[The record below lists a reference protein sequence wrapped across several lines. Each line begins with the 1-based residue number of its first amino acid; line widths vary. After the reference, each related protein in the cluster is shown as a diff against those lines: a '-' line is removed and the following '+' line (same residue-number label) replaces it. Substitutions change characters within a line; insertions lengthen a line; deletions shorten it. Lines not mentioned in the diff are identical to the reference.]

1 MFCKT
6 TYPKF
11 EDIPE
16 FARNDF
22 EQAADSTWIMK
33 QDAIEGAPAHFNAG
47 LANNR
52 DRALQQLKDA
62 NTARD
67 AAQTRAQNAEAQLQQ
82 ITGNGGMVLNAA
94 DSELWRKYTALGDL
108 KTVETRLKEAETNAV
123 KVSNFENEGKI
134 SQIAE
139 KTGLNSAALKEW
151 FEHPTRGAGYE
162 PFYKE
167 NVPVEIEENGVKKT
181 VNKTVAFVRKTQK
194 INDVNTVTEHNL
206 LEEAK
211 TVLPDFQFA
220 ALTAANSNQTGN
232 NGGNGAN
239 EANPFGAAFQNTA
252 VQTQNNAQPTGGVI
266 LPMIGGNGGQP
277 SGGGSNQSGGGQKS
291 IADEFQAERDAKPSP
306 FAPKKTA

>member
-47 LANNR
+47 LASNR
-52 DRALQQLKDA
+52 DRALQQTKDA
-62 NTARD
+62 NAARD
-67 AAQTRAQNAEAQLQQ
+67 AAQVRAQNAEAQLQN
-82 ITGNGGMVLNAA
+82 ITGNGGLVLNAGDA
-94 DSELWRKYTALGDL
+94 ESWRKYTALGDV
-108 KTVETRLKEAETNAV
+108 KSVETKIKDAETSAT
-123 KVSNFENEGKI
+123 KLANFENEGKI
-134 SQIAE
+134 STIAE

-151 FEHPTRGAGYE
+151 FEHPQRGKDYE

-167 NVPVEIEENGVKKT
+167 NVPVEITEANGNKKT
-181 VNKTVAFVRKTQK
+181 ENRTVAFVRKTQN
-194 INDVNTVTEHNL
+194 INGTNTVTEHNL

-211 TVLPDFQFA
+211 TILPDFQFA
-220 ALTAANSNQTGN
+220 ALTAVNSNQTGN

-239 EANPFGAAFQNTA
+239 DVNPFGANQQPATN
-252 VQTQNNAQPTGGVI
+252 QTQNNSVVLPMLGGAGGGTQTGG
-266 LPMIGGNGGQP
+266 GNQTNAG
-277 SGGGSNQSGGGQKS
+277 NQTL
-291 IADEFQAERDAKPSP
+291 ADQFQAERDSKPSP
-306 FAPKKTA
+306 FAPKKS